1 MLRKHVAQVFC
12 LAAVSLILS
21 APNHAQDATNL
32 SVDQIVQRN
41 ASVRGGAEA
50 WRAVRSISM
59 IGEMGA
65 GRGVQL
71 PYVLDQKRPLKS
83 RFELEI
89 SGKKAIQIFDGTQG
103 FKTRPVSRTTEWEPM
118 TPVELRQAGSET
130 ELDGLLIDYQRKGHR
145 LELMGQESVEGRN
158 TYKLEVVMPSGLVR
172 HLWVDSESFLEVK
185 VDSTRRMDGKDR
197 VLETYLRDYRPEA
210 GLLMPHIF
218 ETATQGIKE
227 RQRLVIRTV
236 FLNPTLED
244 SLFTR
249 P

>member
-1 MLRKHVAQVFC
+1 
-12 LAAVSLILS
+12 
-21 APNHAQDATNL
+21 
-32 SVDQIVQRN
+32 
-41 ASVRGGAEA
+41 
-50 WRAVRSISM
+50 M
-59 IGEMGA
+59 IGEIDA

-83 RFELEI
+83 RLELQI
-89 SGKKAIQIFDGTQG
+89 SGKTAVQTYDGTQG
-103 FKTRPVSRTTEWEPM
+103 FKTRPYLGKTEWEPM
-118 TPVELRQAGSET
+118 TPLELRQAGSET
-130 ELDGLLIDYQRKGHR
+130 ELDGLLIDYQRKRHR

-158 TYKLEVVMPSGLVR
+158 AYKLQVVMPSGLVR
-172 HLWVDSESFLEVK
+172 HLWVDAESFLEVK
-185 VDSTRRMDGKDR
+185 MDSTRRMDGKER

-210 GLLMPHIF
+210 GLLMPHVF

-244 SLFTR
+244 SRFTR